1 MLAAWLPVI
10 IGAIIVIFVLVLL
23 ISGYVKA
30 SPDKAFIISGL
41 RKTPKILIGKAGV
54 KVPFLERK
62 DELSLQLIPID
73 VKTASSVPT
82 ADYININVDAAVNI
96 KISDKPDKLKLAAQ
110 NFLNKRPDY
119 IAQVAREVLEGN
131 MREIVGKMKL
141 EEMVSDR
148 QKFANLV
155 KENADPDLG
164 EMGLDIISFN
174 VQNFVDDSGVI
185 ENLGVD
191 NIVKIQ
197 KSAAIARAESEKEI
211 AVAQAIAGKEAN
223 DAKVAAET
231 AIAERNN
238 ELEIKKAELKII
250 SDSKKADADA
260 AYKIQEQERRKTIEA
275 TTGDADV
282 VKQEKEVILQ
292 QRKVELETQKL
303 DAEIKKKAEA
313 EKFKREQEAE
323 AELFERQRKAE
334 AEMFEREKDAQARK
348 VQAEA
353 DLYAKEQEAKGIQAV
368 GTAEAKA
375 IEAKG
380 IAEAEALEKKAEAM
394 TKYGKAAMLEMIVT
408 ALPEMARAIAEPL
421 STIDKVTIIDSG
433 SGESGVSAMGNYV
446 PSVLAKT
453 MESVKEITGLDLVDV
468 MRAETYDAKVNH
480 NINVTG
486 LDTPESGVSSKE
498 VSGAVSKEVSKA
510 VKSAVKEAM
519 TDVTPEA

>member
-1 MLAAWLPVI
+1 MLNLTTMLPVI
-10 IGAIIVIFVLVLL
+10 IGAIIVILILILL

-185 ENLGVD
+185 ENLGMD

-250 SDSKKADADA
+250 SDEKKADADA

-282 VKQEKEVILQ
+282 VKQEKEVIVQ

-323 AELFERQRKAE
+323 AELFERKRKAE
-334 AEMFEREKDAQARK
+334 AEMFEREKDAEARK
-348 VQAEA
+348 IQAEA
-353 DLYAKEQEAKGIQAV
+353 DLFAKEQEAKGIQAV

-421 STIDKVTIIDSG
+421 ATIDKVTIIDGG
-433 SGESGVSAMGNYV
+433 SGESGVTSMGNYV

-453 MESVKEITGLDLVDV
+453 MESVKEITGLDLVEV

-480 NINVTG
+480 NINVSG
-486 LDTPESGVSSKE
+486 IETPENE
-498 VSGAVSKEVSKA
+498 VSSKEVSKA
-510 VKSAVKEAM
+510 VKSAVKEAIAD
-519 TDVTPEA
+519 TKPTTNA